1 MAPAAHSTPISVLL
15 PTALVERRRL
25 MEKLRANRHRRL
37 VLVSAQ
43 PAYDDI
49 LAFYGRV
56 FQEQAA
62 DIETIAV
69 TAGAPD
75 AARAGIA
82 RKEGFPLVV
91 PAELPVDLAHAAALL
106 LRLCQAVQGATPPL
120 KAAAAAI
127 RSAIDDN
134 RLNPVEMLEARRDE
148 NPERFATLAAELDVP
163 LEVLAFFADES
174 LAPSLVAGRRQVAGH
189 WREDAARDQGYCP
202 VCGSAPALG
211 VLEEDGRRFFICS
224 VCRQRWRVRRVRC
237 AACGQTDAQKLYYIY
252 SEEEPAYRIDAC
264 DVCRHYVK
272 TVDRRRL
279 ARPFYPPLE
288 QVLTVHL
295 DLVAAEN
302 QLTPAPGANWGN

>member
-69 TAGAPD
+69 TAGAAD
-75 AARAGIA
+75 AARAGTA
-82 RKEGFPLVV
+82 RQEGFPLVV

-174 LAPSLVAGRRQVAGH
+174 LATSLVAGH

-211 VLEEDGRRFFICS
+211 VLEEDGRRFLICS